1 MNATIDHLR
10 RLPSE
15 LRKNE
20 VWRRVDFEQFL
31 VDELQPAERQSE
43 CRIDLHCN
51 VPNLNTTRLLFWNG
65 YYYNALQHLPNGI
78 IYGSLREARQ
88 QHPDLMAEMSV
99 TNPYSTINAEGYTDG
114 LFLFIPDNVDV
125 ELPIQLQS
133 VIDSDHPVL
142 IQTRNYVHVGQGSR
156 LSLILCD
163 DSGNDDRSFSNNVT
177 QLHVGSHAHVQLYK
191 MQNLNDHSALL
202 NQTFVEMQEGASLLS
217 MAFTFN
223 GGNIRNHT
231 EIRML
236 GEHCTTEAH
245 GLYLLDKEQHADN
258 YVFVD
263 HAKPNCNSQEL
274 YKGIMDD
281 SSSAVFNGH
290 VLVEDGATK
299 TEAYQTNRNILL
311 TDKASIDTKP
321 FLEIYNDD
329 VKCSHG
335 STTGQLDDKALFY
348 LRSRGI
354 SEHIARTLLL
364 AAFCDE
370 VTQKVEIP
378 ALRDWLGD
386 ICNRRLHGEFSP
398 CSDCYLNCSTTG
410 GCEKMKLDFHLDTSK
425 L

>member
-10 RLPSE
+10 RLPIE

-20 VWRRVDFEQFL
+20 VWRRVDFGSFL
-31 VDELQPAERQSE
+31 VDDLQPSQRSQEGQ
-43 CRIDLHCN
+43 CDCQCN
-51 VPNLNTTRLLFWNG
+51 VPNLETTRLILWNG
-65 YYYNALQHLPNGI
+65 FYYHSLQRLDNGI
-78 IYGSLREARQ
+78 IYGSIREAQRQ
-88 QHPDLMAEMSV
+88 YPNLVAEM
-99 TNPYSTINAEGYTDG
+99 TAENAYSTINAEGYTDG
-114 LFLFIPDNVDV
+114 LFLYVPDHIIVD
-125 ELPIQLQS
+125 LPIQLQS
-133 VIDSDHPVL
+133 AIGGEQPTLV
-142 IQTRNYVHVGQGSR
+142 QTRNLVKVGQGSQ

-163 DSGNDDRSFSNNVT
+163 DSTNDDRSFSNNVT
-177 QLHVGSHAHVQLYK
+177 QVFVGAQAKVQLYK
-191 MQNLNDHSALL
+191 MQNLNDKSALL
-202 NQTFVEMQEGASLLS
+202 NQTFVAMEEGASLLS

-223 GGNIRNHT
+223 GGSIRNHT

-236 GEHCTTEAH
+236 GEHCHTEAH
-245 GLYLLDKEQHADN
+245 GLYLLDKEQRADN

-263 HAKPNCNSQEL
+263 HAKPNCTSHEL
-274 YKGIMDD
+274 FKGIMDD
-281 SSSAVFNGH
+281 SSSAIFNGH
-290 VLVEDGATK
+290 VLVEDGAVK

-348 LRSRGI
+348 LRTRGL
-354 SEHIARTLLL
+354 SERIARTLLM

-386 ICNRRLHGEFSP
+386 MCNRRLHGELSP

-410 GCEKMKLDFHLDTSK
+410 GCEKLKLDFHLDPTK